1 MELQNII
8 GIILS
13 ILVCICL
20 TFIVCIYIKTKKYK
34 EEYIEKRKKEFDEA
48 LTKEAK
54 ALETATYNRKLAQ
67 KNFEEW
73 KEQEIKH
80 IQEREEVA
88 KKYVDSLEEQKR
100 VRLQA
105 EEEAQ
110 AQGKFN
116 LDNLLQRYFNKEY
129 NEYADQLQEVK
140 ENLLASAENEFYNT
154 CASLNSDIASLR
166 TELNEYQEKRNAINA
181 EILRQRAVSE
191 QQDFYRICITDQD
204 LEDIEILLSMK
215 ARLHKT
221 SFLDKI
227 IYDTYVSKYV
237 KEMAKRVLTG
247 RDPSGIY
254 KVTNIKT
261 NEIYIGKSTTIATRW
276 QNHCKSAFGL
286 EGVADSQFQRALKK
300 YGVQSFTW
308 ELLEEIP
315 KDKLTEREKYYIT
328 FYDTV
333 TYGYNQKVG

>member
-1 MELQNII
+1 MIQYII
-8 GIILS
+8 GGLIVFLFIFIIIFL
-13 ILVCICL
+13 IKL
-20 TFIVCIYIKTKKYK
+20 YIQRKKYK
-34 EEYIEKRKKEFDEA
+34 EEYIEKKKQQFDQDLA
-48 LTKEAK
+48 NEAK
-54 ALETATYNRKLAQ
+54 ALETAIYNRELVQ

-73 KEQEIKH
+73 KAQEVKH

-88 KKYVDSLEEQKR
+88 KKYVDSLEEQKQA
-100 VRLQA
+100 RLIA
-105 EEEAQ
+105 EKEAEAHGKANIKALLEQYYGSEMTEYTRSLRAVENDLRETMEE
-110 AQGKFN
+110 
-116 LDNLLQRYFNKEY
+116 
-129 NEYADQLQEVK
+129 
-140 ENLLASAENEFYNT
+140 EFYNV
-154 CASLNSDIASLR
+154 CASLNTDIKGLR
-166 TELNEYQEKRNAINA
+166 SVLNEYQEKRNAINA
-181 EILRQRAVSE
+181 EILRQRALDE

-237 KEMAKRVLTG
+237 KEMAKRVLAG

-261 NEIYIGKSTTIATRW
+261 NEVYIGKSTTIATRW

-308 ELLEEIP
+308 ELLEEVP